1 MLKSPRKSGGITNT
15 APLVLWYNG
24 IEYDTCLFEQNS
36 SKLVILKQRIF
47 GPQTFDFFVILSS
60 QKFSIRKEVTEKQRD
75 FHGSGRSNLCHGIVQ
90 KGRFHRFHRIQW
102 LTIRNSGINDVPQFR
117 HPPPNLLLLLGN
129 DMLYYSI
136 KRWTIQRRNCLKIID
151 DHGGLRGSALSLT
164 LSFDD
169 LILTVRGRIFDPDGI
184 QSSFLKCILYNEE
197 MVW

>member
-1 MLKSPRKSGGITNT
+1 MIHACSSKT
-15 APLVLWYNG
+15 APNWWSWSREYLVP
-24 IEYDTCLFEQNS
+24 
-36 SKLVILKQRIF
+36 KR
-47 GPQTFDFFVILSS
+47 FDFFVILSS
-60 QKFSIRKEVTEKQRD
+60 QKFSIREEVTEKQRD

-129 DMLYYSI
+129 GMLYYSI

-151 DHGGLRGSALSLT
+151 DHGGLRGSALFLT

-197 MVW
+197 IVW